1 MGLHLRRKLALTE
14 GSPGHANIRFMTLVD
29 FARNLSAAEL
39 LKNRQCQPTILLEH
53 LLLEQVVS
61 AVVPDGGYFA
71 EVRGQEVFCRS
82 LHSTLTDLKEACISP
97 EEMSRWADTFP
108 QPAEGGHKLKELA
121 LVYTEYTRR
130 SGTMGLVDRNDL
142 LALAANAG
150 CPPTDL
156 GLFIYGFYDFNPLQ
170 KEFLEA
176 ILRNKEALI
185 FFPWR
190 EGVAFDYALP
200 SLTWLTNLG
209 CEHIPL
215 KPTEAWP
222 MARVTANLFDLPEQ
236 RLEEPPLEDL
246 ISVISAP
253 GEAREVQEIARACL
267 SWVENRAIS
276 FSDIGILL
284 RNSEPYIRLFA
295 ETFSH
300 LGIPHYLHG
309 GRPLSKSRAGQSVR
323 LLLKVLTQDFSRSSV
338 MELITYAPISFER
351 FLGEDSIHAN
361 PGLWDLFAI
370 QAGIVAGRLEWR
382 ERLEHLYR
390 RLQWEAK
397 QAERAE
403 AEDTPAVTADLAS
416 LQALIAFLQPFF
428 RSIEAIPRQGRWSE
442 FSRSLGALLREL
454 LLPEPET
461 QRVIDEIEA
470 LSTYD
475 LLNKEISLDRFV
487 RAIEAVLTAAEE
499 QPERFAKG
507 GVFIG
512 DLMSAR
518 GITFKAVILP
528 GMVEKFFPRP
538 WRQDPILLDH
548 ERQYFSEKLG
558 RELPQKN
565 RGYDEERTLFTL
577 ALMAAKERLLLSFPR
592 LDALTGRERIPSF
605 FLLRL
610 MEATEGRPAH
620 FTDLESWGA
629 MQRVPLGRLFPREVK
644 DALDSLEFDLNRA
657 DAAVKGKELTPL
669 GYLSSVSPFFSRS
682 LQAEAERWG
691 ERRLTGFDGLLEGRI
706 SRAYLKKLYPKN
718 ETILSPTR
726 LETYARCPYRYFA
739 ERLLGLAP
747 LDEPDRF
754 AVLSALDRGVLIHDI
769 LYRFLNRLKEEG
781 RLPLRSQTPDLL
793 SSLLIE
799 VAETVLK
806 RFELENATGFP
817 LLWSVQKGQI
827 MEELRGFLDAELAE
841 EEPFSPSHLETDFSC
856 PFELDGQERLTL
868 RGRIDRI
875 DLDTAGHRAR
885 VIDYKTGRLT
895 AIEDGEFKG
904 GEALQLP
911 IYLYAATSLLKDV
924 EVVEADYYFV
934 TRAAEYRK
942 TPFTRKDWP
951 SKLATLRKITGALI
965 QGMRQGLFVA
975 RPSSCGRKGCLY
987 PWLCTP
993 AAEVLYE
1000 RKSQDPKIRF
1010 FEGIKEIP

>member
-14 GSPGHANIRFMTLVD
+14 GFPGHANIRFMTLVD
-29 FARNLSAAEL
+29 FARDLCAGDL
-39 LKNRQCQPTILLEH
+39 LKSGRLQPTVLLEH

-61 AVVPDGGYFA
+61 AVVPDGGYFG
-71 EVRGQEVFCRS
+71 EVRDQEVFSRS
-82 LHSTLTDLKEACISP
+82 LRSTLTDLKEACVSP
-97 EEMSRWADTFP
+97 EEMSRWANTFP
-108 QPAEGGHKLKELA
+108 EPAEGGHKLKELA
-121 LVYTEYTRR
+121 LVYAEYARR
-130 SGTMGLVDRNDL
+130 SGEIGLVDRNDL
-142 LALAANAG
+142 LALAVDAG
-150 CPPTDL
+150 RPATDL

-170 KEFLEA
+170 KKFLEA
-176 ILRNKEALI
+176 ILRQREVLI

-215 KPTEAWP
+215 KPTEARP
-222 MARVTANLFDLPEQ
+222 MARVTTNLFDLPEQ
-236 RLEEPPLEDL
+236 RSEEPPLEDL

-284 RNSEPYIRLFA
+284 RNSEPYNRLFA
-295 ETFSH
+295 ETFSR

-323 LLLKVLTQDFSRSSV
+323 LLLKILTQDFSRSSV

-361 PGLWDLFAI
+361 PALWDFFAI
-370 QAGIVAGRLEWR
+370 RAGIVGGRLEWR

-397 QAERAE
+397 QEERAE
-403 AEDTPAVTADLAS
+403 AEHMPAVTADLAS
-416 LQALIAFLQPFF
+416 LRALIAFLEPFF
-428 RSIEAIPRQGRWSE
+428 RSIQTIPRQGRWSE

-454 LLPEPET
+454 LPPELEAP
-461 QRVIDEIEA
+461 RVIDEIEA
-470 LSTYD
+470 MSAYD
-475 LLNKEISLDRFV
+475 LLSEEISLDRFA
-487 RAIEAVLTAAEE
+487 RAVEAVLTAAEE
-499 QPERFAKG
+499 QTERFGRG

-528 GMVEKFFPRP
+528 GMIERFFPRP

-558 RELPQKN
+558 RELPLKN

-577 ALMAAKERLLLSFPR
+577 ALMAARERLLLSFPR
-592 LDALTGRERIPSF
+592 LDVLTGRERIPSF

-610 MEATEGRPAH
+610 MEAAEGRPAH
-620 FTDLESWGA
+620 FTDLESWGK
-629 MQRVPLGRLFPREVK
+629 MQRVPLGRLFPREVE
-644 DALDSLEFDLNRA
+644 DALDSLEFDLSRA

-669 GYLSSVSPFFSRS
+669 RYLSSASPFFSRS

-691 ERRLTGFDGLLEGRI
+691 ERRLTGFDGSLQGRK
-706 SRAYLKKLYPKN
+706 SRAFLKKLYPTN

-754 AVLSALDRGVLIHDI
+754 AVLSPLDRGVLIHDI
-769 LYRFLNRLKEEG
+769 LYRFLNRLKEKG
-781 RLPLRSQTPDLL
+781 RLPLRSQKPDFL

-799 VAETVLK
+799 LAEIVLK

-817 LLWSVQKGQI
+817 LLWSVQKEQI
-827 MEELRGFLDAELAE
+827 MEDLRGFLEAELAE
-841 EEPFSPSHLETDFSC
+841 EEAFSPFHLETDFSC
-856 PFELDGQERLTL
+856 PFELDGGERLTF

-875 DLDTAGHRAR
+875 DLDNAGRRAR
-885 VIDYKTGRLT
+885 VIDYKTGRPT

-911 IYLYAATSLLKDV
+911 IYLCAATSLLKDV

-951 SKLATLRKITGALI
+951 GKLTTLRKITGALI

-975 RPSSCGRKGCLY
+975 RPSSCSRGGCLY